1 MGWAAAAAQERIHEM
16 VDKDKAAQM
25 DDHWKEV
32 MDLAEQYGFIA
43 QAAGGT
49 AILLTHRNQIEADGE
64 EKYLYRQRSL
74 FGLNMEKSN
83 ESDSKVS
90 G

>member
-1 MGWAAAAAQERIHEM
+1 M

-43 QAAGGT
+43 QAADGT

>member
-1 MGWAAAAAQERIHEM
+1 MGWAVAAAQERIHEM

-25 DDHWKEV
+25 DAHWKEV

-49 AILLTHRNQIEADGE
+49 AILLTHRNQIEADG
-64 EKYLYRQRSL
+64 RRSICIDK
-74 FGLNMEKSN
+74 GRYSE
-83 ESDSKVS
+83 
-90 G
+90 